1 METKVIMPQLGES
14 IAEGTVTKWFKK
26 AGDKVGRDEPLFEV
40 STDKVDSEIPSPA
53 AGIVTRILVEEGKT
67 VAINTAVAVIETEP
81 AAAVAG
87 PAVAGPAVAEPAV
100 AGPAPAPA
108 ASPLA
113 PAPRPASTPT
123 TEVDNKPAAEVRSS
137 PLVRRIAREKSVDLS
152 SVTGTGAGGRVTKR
166 DILGVIEKPA
176 APQTAPPPPPPPP
189 SVSAH
194 PAAVVAGALGAQR
207 RETMSTMRRA
217 IAEHMV
223 MSKRVSPH
231 VTTVF
236 EVDLTA
242 VTRSREAAKEGFKN
256 REGFPLT
263 YMPFIAMATVRAL
276 KKHPVINSSVD
287 GADVIYK
294 EYVNLGIAVAL
305 EGGGLIVPV
314 IKNADEKN
322 FLGLARAVRQLAD
335 AARTKKLTPAD
346 VQGGTF
352 TITNPGVFGSLFG
365 TPIIN
370 QPQTA
375 ILGIGVIEKRPIVI
389 EDMIAIRPMVYLSL
403 SFDHRVIDGALA
415 DPFMA
420 DIKKALEHWED
431 Q

>member
-26 AGDKVGRDEPLFEV
+26 AGERVGRDEPLFEV

-53 AGIVTRILVEEGKT
+53 AGIVTKILVEEGKT
-67 VAINTAVAVIETEP
+67 VAINTAVALIETEP
-81 AAAVAG
+81 AAAVA
-87 PAVAGPAVAEPAV
+87 VAQA
-100 AGPAPAPA
+100 APAPTA
-108 ASPLA
+108 APVA
-113 PAPRPASTPT
+113 PASHPAPTIT
-123 TEVDNKPAAEVRSS
+123 TEVEKQPATEVRSS

-152 SVTGTGAGGRVTKR
+152 SVTGTGAGGRVTKK
-166 DILGVIEKPA
+166 DILGAIEKPA
-176 APQTAPPPPPPPP
+176 AVPQTVPPLRPP
-189 SVSAH
+189 SPTLG
-194 PAAVVAGALGAQR
+194 PAQPAVVVAGALGAER

-242 VTRSREAAKEGFKN
+242 VNRSREAAKESFKN

-276 KKHPVINSSVD
+276 KKHPVVNSSVD
-287 GADVIYK
+287 GTDIVYK

-314 IKNADEKN
+314 IKNADERN

-375 ILGIGVIEKRPIVI
+375 ILGIGVIEKRPVVI

-420 DIKKALEHWED
+420 DIKKALENWED

>member
-26 AGDKVGRDEPLFEV
+26 PGDTIKRDEALFEV

-53 AGIVTRILVEEGKT
+53 SGVLVKILAEEGKT
-67 VAINTAVAVIETEP
+67 VAVNSVVAIVETEAG
-81 AAAVAG
+81 AATAAK
-87 PAVAGPAVAEPAV
+87 
-100 AGPAPAPA
+100 APA
-108 ASPLA
+108 ALA
-113 PAPRPASTPT
+113 PAPEPQTTAPPPLTTPPVEAPT
-123 TEVDNKPAAEVRSS
+123 AVQPQAEVRSS
-137 PLVRRIAREKSVDLS
+137 PLVRRIARENKVDLTTVPGS
-152 SVTGTGAGGRVTKR
+152 GAGGRITKR
-166 DILGVIEKPA
+166 DIMAVVPSPAGAVPAVAPA
-176 APQTAPPPPPPPP
+176 AAQPKGIVT
-189 SVSAH
+189 
-194 PAAVVAGALGAQR
+194 AGAYGSER
-207 RETMSTMRRA
+207 REPMGSMRRS

-223 MSKRVSPH
+223 ASKRLSPH

-236 EVDLTA
+236 EVDLSVVA
-242 VTRSREAAKEGFKN
+242 RSRESRKGEFKA
-256 REGFPLT
+256 REGFALT
-263 YMPFIAMATVRAL
+263 YMPYIAMASVQAL
-276 KKHPVINSSVD
+276 KKHPIVNSSV
-287 GADVIYK
+287 GEGEVIYK

-322 FLGLARAVRQLAD
+322 FLGIARAIRQLAD
-335 AARTKKLTPAD
+335 AARTKKLSPAD

-375 ILGIGVIEKRPIVI
+375 ILGVGVIEKRAVVI
-389 EDMIAIRPMVYLSL
+389 DDMIAIRPMVYLSL

-420 DIKKALEHWED
+420 EIKRILQEWKDEAY
-431 Q
+431 

>member
-26 AGDKVGRDEPLFEV
+26 PGDKVGRDEPLFEV

-81 AAAVAG
+81 AAVAAPVAPSPTAAPVA
-87 PAVAGPAVAEPAV
+87 PAAH
-100 AGPAPAPA
+100 PAPAI
-108 ASPLA
+108 
-113 PAPRPASTPT
+113 T
-123 TEVDNKPAAEVRSS
+123 TEVDKKPAAEVRSS

-152 SVTGTGAGGRVTKR
+152 SVTGTGAGGRVTKK
-166 DILGVIEKPA
+166 DILGAIEKPA
-176 APQTAPPPPPPPP
+176 AVPQTVPPLP
-189 SVSAH
+189 SLR
-194 PAAVVAGALGAQR
+194 PAQPAVVVAGALGAER

-217 IAEHMV
+217 IADHMV

-242 VTRSREAAKEGFKN
+242 VNRSREAAKESFKN

-276 KKHPVINSSVD
+276 KKHPVVNSSVD
-287 GADVIYK
+287 GTDVVYK

-314 IKNADEKN
+314 IKNADERN

-375 ILGIGVIEKRPIVI
+375 ILGIGVIEKRAVVI

-420 DIKKALEHWED
+420 DIKKALENWED